1 MPLFLPLHL
10 LTKTNLSLEIRFYYP
25 EPPSPH
31 TMLGNHLGFYLTQ
44 CNIAYWIEKVSS
56 SRFYIKEWMA
66 HFSKIS
72 LDCILTFVLLGVD
85 LKKLSL
91 LLFSWITIHHRQSC
105 TKSDAWRTLMRS
117 FSKHLLD
124 HQTWIQLVKKSLD
137 NQALANNITS
147 GTFIEFSARVLKSM
161 ENLSTE
167 IIDRTI
173 ASLSNQV
180 DALVKARGNRIKY

>member
-1 MPLFLPLHL
+1 
-10 LTKTNLSLEIRFYYP
+10 
-25 EPPSPH
+25 
-31 TMLGNHLGFYLTQ
+31 
-44 CNIAYWIEKVSS
+44 
-56 SRFYIKEWMA
+56 
-66 HFSKIS
+66 
-72 LDCILTFVLLGVD
+72 
-85 LKKLSL
+85 
-91 LLFSWITIHHRQSC
+91 
-105 TKSDAWRTLMRS
+105 
-117 FSKHLLD
+117 
-124 HQTWIQLVKKSLD
+124 LVKKSLD